1 MPDVKSIPKI
11 DIHAH
16 ATMFKAYFPPHWQD
30 DVLVSP
36 EELLELYDRLGIEK
50 GILLPVSAPES
61 QPSVLSS
68 ESCKFLADKFPDRL
82 SWFCNVDPRA
92 SLFAADGDL
101 TYLLEHYKA
110 LGAKGVG
117 EITCLLPADDPLVMK
132 LFAACAAC
140 GMPALIHISA
150 KPDLGYGIYDEPGL
164 PRLEKVL
171 KAYPDLKLIGHSQA
185 FWSELSGDVTPE
197 IRSKYPKGKV
207 LPGGRIPE
215 LMRRYPNLYC
225 DVSAGSGHNALM
237 RDPEFAMEFL
247 EEFQDRIMLGHD
259 ICHKTDT
266 HPFKFK
272 AFLEEMLDSGKLSE
286 EIYRKLV
293 RENAIRILKL
303 EE

>member
-1 MPDVKSIPKI
+1 MSGINRIPKI

-16 ATMFKAYFPPHWQD
+16 ATMFKDYFPPHWQD

-36 EELLELYDRLGIEK
+36 EELLEMYDRLGIQR
-50 GILLPVSAPES
+50 GVLLPVSAPES

-68 ESCKFLADKFPDRL
+68 ESCKFLADKFPDRF

-92 SLFAADGDL
+92 SLNTADGDL

-117 EITCLLPADDPLVMK
+117 EITCLLPADDPKVMN
-132 LFAACAAC
+132 LFAACENC
-140 GMPALIHISA
+140 DMSALIHISTSQ
-150 KPDLGYGIYDEPGL
+150 DHGYGIYDEPGL

-171 KAYPDLKLIGHSQA
+171 QAFPGLKLIGHSSA
-185 FWSELSGDVTPE
+185 FWSELSGNSAPE
-197 IRSKYPKGKV
+197 LRGKWQKGKV
-207 LPGGRIPE
+207 HPGGRIPE

-225 DVSAGSGHNALM
+225 DVSAGSGHNAMM
-237 RDPEFAMEFL
+237 RDPEFTVLFL

-266 HPFKFK
+266 HPFKFRV
-272 AFLEEMLDSGKLSE
+272 FLEEMLDSGKLKE
-286 EIYRKLV
+286 EIYRKVV